1 MNLII
6 TLLGEQPLP
15 NLMPLWQYRNFDAVQ
30 FVISERTREL
40 AETLAAYL
48 PNDPQLHNLHRL
60 PPLLVPPYDL
70 PAARLKIGECLLQSL
85 NVGHAVTLN
94 LTGGTK
100 LMCLAAMQAAYGLA
114 VPLLY
119 VSSES
124 GEMIFY
130 TSDGVQTR
138 REPID
143 LCISVEQYLRAHG
156 IEVSP
161 HQSFRPGSEPALRPP
176 KEGDLLEE
184 AVFEAA
190 RQSGQFDDVRHNLY
204 IRRHGRNG
212 DVDNELD
219 VLVTRNGMLAVCSCK
234 SGKVSISDLYELEAL
249 SSREK
254 FGIYCGKVFAASQPR
269 LSPGF
274 LERAAADRVR
284 LAYGSQVEAVAR
296 KAVDQLDQSMKR
308 F

>member
-1 MNLII
+1 MNLLI

-30 FVISERTREL
+30 FVASERTSDL

-48 PNDPQLHNLHRL
+48 PNDPHLHAVKVL
-60 PPLLVPPYDL
+60 PTLSVPPYDL
-70 PAARLKIGECLLQSL
+70 PAARDQMRASLLQGQL
-85 NVGHAVTLN
+85 AGHALTLN
-94 LTGGTK
+94 FTGGTK
-100 LMCLAAMQAAYGLA
+100 LMSLAAVQAAYGQT
-114 VPLLY
+114 VRLLY

-130 TSDGVQTR
+130 TSDGEQTR
-138 REPID
+138 REPIN
-143 LCISVEQYLRAHG
+143 LRISVEQYLRAHA

-161 HQSFRPGSEPALRPP
+161 HPSFRPGSEPAFHPP
-176 KEGDLLEE
+176 KEGDPLEE

-190 RQSGQFDDVRHNLY
+190 RQSGKFDDVRRNLY
-204 IRRHGRNG
+204 IRRRSRRGE
-212 DVDNELD
+212 VDNELD

-274 LERAAADRVR
+274 RKRADADNVR
-284 LAYGSQVEAVAR
+284 LAFGPNVTQQAVT
-296 KAVDQLDQSMKR
+296 QLLESLKR